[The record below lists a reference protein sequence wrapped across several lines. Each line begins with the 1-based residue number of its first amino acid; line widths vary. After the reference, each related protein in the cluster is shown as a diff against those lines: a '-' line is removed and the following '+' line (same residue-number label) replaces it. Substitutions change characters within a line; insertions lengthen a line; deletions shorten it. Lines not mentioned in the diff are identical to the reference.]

1 MVRKVVSLCFVVALE
16 GETKLYSEGSGG
28 FWSEAEAQVSY
39 LFSVGVLIQLPL
51 SSFFVGFSE
60 CKFWGLI
67 CCFP

>member
-16 GETKLYSEGSGG
+16 GETKLFSEGSGG

-51 SSFFVGFSE
+51 SSF
-60 CKFWGLI
+60 
-67 CCFP
+67 